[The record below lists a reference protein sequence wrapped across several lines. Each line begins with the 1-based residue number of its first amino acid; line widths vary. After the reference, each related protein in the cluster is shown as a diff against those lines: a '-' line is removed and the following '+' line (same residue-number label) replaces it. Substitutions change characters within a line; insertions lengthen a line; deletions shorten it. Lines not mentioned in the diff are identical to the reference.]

1 MAIALESGARAEEP
15 RRVELTWIADPSCP
29 DHDAV
34 VRQVE
39 QLVRGAPPKEI
50 VVARAAVVHD
60 SAWRVRLETGSGE
73 HAGSREIEAESCAQL
88 ADATAVILALMIDP
102 SAALRKTG
110 PAAPPATPVAVT
122 APPRVEPPPVGVL
135 GAPRPP
141 SPEPRL
147 VRVVVAASALADI
160 GSLPGVAPGVGISAG
175 VLPGAFWVTG
185 DFAYFPAQRG
195 QLATRPKAGGD
206 VTLLAAALV
215 GCRTVLTLGRI
226 AGAPCLGLELDGAR
240 GEGFG
245 VSSPRSGWTAWGAAL
260 AYGRVE
266 AAIVEPVSAEV
277 RIGAAIP
284 FGRPLFYFDQLGA
297 VYRPSAASLRLAVG
311 VVAKF

>member
-15 RRVELTWIADPSCP
+15 RRVELAWIADPSCP

-60 SAWRVRLETGSGE
+60 SAWRVSLETGSGDR
-73 HAGSREIEAESCAQL
+73 AGARELEAETCAQL

-110 PAAPPATPVAVT
+110 PDAPLAAPVAVR
-122 APPRVEPPPVGVL
+122 APPRLEPPPAGVP
-135 GAPRPP
+135 GAPKPP
-141 SPEPRL
+141 GPEPRL
-147 VRVVVAASALADI
+147 VRVVVAASALADT
-160 GSLPGVAPGVGISAG
+160 GSLPAVAPGVGVSAG
-175 VLPGAFWVTG
+175 ILPGAFWVTG
-185 DFAYFPAQRG
+185 DFAYFPTQRG
-195 QLATRPKAGGD
+195 HLDTRPTAGAD

-215 GCRTVLTLGRI
+215 GCRTVLTLGRVG
-226 AGAPCLGLELDGAR
+226 GAPCLGLELDGAR
-240 GEGFG
+240 AEGFG
-245 VSSPRSGWTAWGAAL
+245 VTSPRSGWTTWGAAR
-260 AYGRVE
+260 AHVRVE

-277 RIGAAIP
+277 CIGAAIP
-284 FGRPLFYFDQLGA
+284 FAHPQFSFDDLGP
-297 VYRPSAASLRLAVG
+297 VYHPSVASLRLAIG